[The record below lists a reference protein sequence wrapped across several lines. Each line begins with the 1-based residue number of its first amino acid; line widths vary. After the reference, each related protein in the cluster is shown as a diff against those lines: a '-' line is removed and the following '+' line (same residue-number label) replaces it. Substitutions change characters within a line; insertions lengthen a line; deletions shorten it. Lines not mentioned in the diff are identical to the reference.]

1 VKTCN
6 SKCDLGCKGLGSS
19 ALTVPTQRGFI
30 MNKSKSIMLA
40 AATAVASLLGAAV
53 VPATASTYNL
63 SNGNTSVTLDPSTMT
78 NWTVDGTN
86 QLGQQSFWYRV
97 GASGVQQTVDSIGT
111 PTVTQMSTNGGSD
124 NWMNAS
130 YTDVAQAFQLSV
142 TTMVSGGQSGSG
154 VSDVSETVKV
164 VNMSKTNS
172 LSYHLFDY
180 ANFNLGGKTGNAS
193 ANLTGNNTATV
204 TAGGDMSQTVV
215 SGKSNE
221 YEAGT
226 FSTLLTGLGST
237 SGLTLSGPTSV
248 SNVDAEWAFEW
259 DVTLAPG
266 QSFLVTSD
274 EQVQTV
280 PEPTTS
286 MALLG
291 MGGLFFSRPRRRDED
306 PDPRTAQVAEA

>member
-1 VKTCN
+1 
-6 SKCDLGCKGLGSS
+6 
-19 ALTVPTQRGFI
+19 
-30 MNKSKSIMLA
+30 MNKSKSIMVA
-40 AATAVASLLGAAV
+40 AATAVVSLLGAAA
-53 VPATASTYNL
+53 VPATASTINL

-78 NWTVDGTN
+78 NWAVNGTN
-86 QLGQQSFWYRV
+86 QLNQQSFWYRV
-97 GASGVQQTVDSIGT
+97 GASGAQQTVDSIGT
-111 PTVTQMSTNGGSD
+111 PTITQMSTNGGSD
-124 NWMNAS
+124 NWANAS
-130 YTDVAQAFQLSV
+130 YTDIAQAFSLSITTLV
-142 TTMVSGGQSGSG
+142 TGGQPGSG
-154 VSDVSETVKV
+154 VSDISETVKV
-164 VNMSKTNS
+164 VNLSTTNS

-180 ANFNLGGKTGNAS
+180 ANFNLGGKTGGAS

-204 TAGGDMSQTVV
+204 TAGADVAQTVV
-215 SGKSNE
+215 SGKANE

-226 FSTLLTGLGST
+226 FSSLLTSLSST

-248 SNVDAEWAFEW
+248 SDVDAEYAFEW
-259 DVTLAPG
+259 DETLAPG
-266 QSFLVTSD
+266 QSFLITSD